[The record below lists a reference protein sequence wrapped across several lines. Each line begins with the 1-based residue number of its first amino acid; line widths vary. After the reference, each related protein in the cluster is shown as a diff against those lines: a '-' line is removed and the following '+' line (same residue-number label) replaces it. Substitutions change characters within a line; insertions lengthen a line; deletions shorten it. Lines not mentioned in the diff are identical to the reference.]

1 MADTSIYRDLAERT
15 SHTFY
20 LGVIGPV
27 RTGKS
32 TFIKKFM
39 EAAVIPNIRDENERA
54 RARDEMPQSAA
65 GKTVM
70 TTEPK
75 FVPDEAVEIDLGDNA
90 VMKVK
95 MVDCVGYIV
104 PDAMGLIED
113 GHARMVHTPWQ
124 EAPMPFT
131 EAAELGTK
139 KVINEHSTVGILV
152 TTDGTIGDIPRENYV
167 DRKSVV

>member
-1 MADTSIYRDLAERT
+1 
-15 SHTFY
+15 
-20 LGVIGPV
+20 
-27 RTGKS
+27 
-32 TFIKKFM
+32 
-39 EAAVIPNIRDENERA
+39 
-54 RARDEMPQSAA
+54 
-65 GKTVM
+65 
-70 TTEPK
+70 
-75 FVPDEAVEIDLGDNA
+75 
-90 VMKVK
+90 

-167 DRKSVV
+167 DAEERVVKELKAIDKPFAIVLNSAEPGSDAAVSLAMRLEEKYQAPVALVNCLELDAEDIRHILGAPVDIADYRAHLLLGFRPINGFQLIFLPDR